1 MLNLLI
7 SAVLLFSFCLSVCL
21 SLSLVLISA
30 NCLKDVTGFKTI
42 YCHKSPKDGDG
53 ERHYQVGLRIL
64 PPSWKRRRSPY
75 FFTSLAA
82 FPAVLSD
89 EGYLSVLF
97 HLPLGQLCQRKF
109 QKRRQSQNNSLT
121 RNQQTHRILWS
132 KQLFP
137 NFLQSPKAYL
147 WSVLVY
153 IPRSNSEHFFFLQ

>member
-1 MLNLLI
+1 MLCFY
-7 SAVLLFSFCLSVCL
+7 SHSVCL
-21 SLSLVLISA
+21 SLSLILISA
-30 NCLKDVTGFKTI
+30 NCFKDVTGFKTI

-64 PPSWKRRRSPY
+64 PPSWKRRRSPC

-82 FPAVLSD
+82 SPAVLSD

-97 HLPLGQLCQRKF
+97 LLLGQLCQRKF
-109 QKRRQSQNNSLT
+109 QKRRQSQNNYLT
-121 RNQQTHRILWS
+121 RNQQTHRILLS

-137 NFLQSPKAYL
+137 NFLQSPKACL

-153 IPRSNSEHFFFLQ
+153 VPRSNSKHFFFLQ